1 MEIDDMDFTYSS
13 RKSWTLLRKLGAAQ
27 PSRKSGN
34 ATANVIYKTSNIKP
48 NKLGKTEARMKLKEA
63 LEECEDKPELIWE
76 FTPDEVR
83 VALKSVKYGKAA
95 RADGI
100 LPEFLK
106 NIGPHCINWIEK
118 LATEIGNSG
127 NIPKLWLESKVI
139 ALLKP
144 HKDASNPNDYRSISL
159 LSTMYKLFERLLLAR
174 LQPIVEKSL
183 LIKQAG
189 FRKNRYC
196 NCSCSD
202 QVLAITTHVKNGFQQ
217 KAKSGA
223 VFLDLSS
230 AYLD

>member
-1 MEIDDMDFTYSS
+1 MPQQMSFTSI
-13 RKSWTLLRKLGAAQ
+13 
-27 PSRKSGN
+27 
-34 ATANVIYKTSNIKP
+34 IYKTSNIKP
-48 NKLGKTEARMKLKEA
+48 NKLAKTEARRHLKSVKINQSQYES
-63 LEECEDKPELIWE
+63 LLQS
-76 FTPDEVR
+76 PDEIR
-83 VALKSVKYGKAA
+83 VALKSVKNGKAA
-95 RADGI
+95 GADGI

-106 NIGPHCINWIEK
+106 NIVPHCIKWIEK

-174 LQPIVEKSL
+174 LQLIVEKSL

-196 NCSCSD
+196 NCICSD

-217 KAKSGA
+217 KTKSGA

-230 AYLD
+230 AYDTIWIRGTLFKTVKIIRCKYVMTLYCYQRK